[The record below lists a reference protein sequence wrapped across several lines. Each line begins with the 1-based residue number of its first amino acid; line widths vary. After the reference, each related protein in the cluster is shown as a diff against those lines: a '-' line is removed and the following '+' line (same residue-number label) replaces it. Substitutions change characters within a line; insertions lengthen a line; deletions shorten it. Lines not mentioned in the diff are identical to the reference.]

1 MTSTAETL
9 RDARSVI
16 NGLAGKEYQLLLARL
31 DGIIAVEEAIT
42 ANGTAWQPIETAPK
56 NESVLIY
63 IPNAEHYGVGVYRG
77 MLVDMGT
84 GPHWS
89 ANAVAM
95 GRDLGRDTMP
105 THWMPLPVPPVN
117 QP

>member
-1 MTSTAETL
+1 MALTRAQADAKEALIRRL
-9 RDARSVI
+9 RPSLWLTEHANFI
-16 NGLAGKEYQLLLARL
+16 LFRL
-31 DGIIAVEEAIT
+31 DEARQQS
-42 ANGTAWQPIETAPK
+42 GWQPIETAPK
-56 NESVLIY
+56 NVSVLIY
-63 IPNAEHYGVGVYRG
+63 IPNAEHYGPGIYRG

-105 THWMPLPVPPVN
+105 THWMPLPSPPEGT
-117 QP
+117 